1 MNTYYIILTSMA
13 VMAVIV
19 FVALFYFKAGY
30 GYLSTSKWGPKIG
43 NKTAWV
49 IMEAPAFIV
58 MLYYT
63 LRFDESGVETCN
75 CRIVLDIVS
84 GHFLLHY
91 LIDIDFCMSV
101 SSNGIYLLH
110 LQYQSF

>member
-1 MNTYYIILTSMA
+1 MNTYYIIMSCMA

-30 GYLSTSKWGPKIG
+30 GYLSSSNWGKKIG

-49 IMEAPAFIV
+49 LMECPAFLF

-63 LRFDESGVETCN
+63 VKLS
-75 CRIVLDIVS
+75 
-84 GHFLLHY
+84 
-91 LIDIDFCMSV
+91 LIHI
-101 SSNGIYLLH
+101 
-110 LQYQSF
+110 